1 MELFSPKATL
11 LYKIFILY
19 TEDKCWK
26 QARRH
31 NGGGG
36 GSGDFRADYF
46 IGILQSHVNAAES
59 LSRLP
64 SN

>member
-1 MELFSPKATL
+1 MELFSPKAK
-11 LYKIFILY
+11 LYKIFIIY
-19 TEDKCWK
+19 IEDKCWK

-36 GSGDFRADYF
+36 GCGDFRVDYF
-46 IGILQSHVNAAES
+46 IAFLQNHVNAAES
-59 LSRLP
+59 LSRIS